1 MARTEWLR
9 TFVCACQAGSIS
21 EAARLRNVSQPAATS
36 HVRCL
41 EAAVGTAL
49 FVRRRDGVEPTEA
62 GRRLYAEVVDP
73 LDRLAAVLAGLDAGA
88 VPVPTTP
95 VRIGASPEVF
105 AGLVVAHL
113 GPGAPRLD
121 AVFGTDEDLLARFR
135 RDEID
140 VVITPSPLVR
150 RWTVT
155 DPVGSDRY
163 ALVSAAGG
171 PLRPVA
177 KLRDLAG
184 HLGAAR
190 WVSYSNDLPKTR
202 RFWKQH
208 LGRAFDADVRLV
220 APDLRVVLAA
230 VEAGVGASLLPTM
243 VCGAALERGTV
254 VEVFPVR
261 DLVDPRPLWATTRAA
276 VADRTD
282 VEALRHALRR
292 AAD

>member
-9 TFVCACQAGSIS
+9 TFVSACQAGSIS
-21 EAARLRNVSQPAATS
+21 EAARLRNVSQPAATG
-36 HVRCL
+36 HVRSL

-73 LDRLAAVLAGLDAGA
+73 LDRLAAVLTGLDAGA
-88 VPVPTTP
+88 VAVPTTP

-105 AGLVVAHL
+105 AGLVVPHL
-113 GPGAPRLD
+113 GPVSPRVD
-121 AVFGTDEDLLARFR
+121 AVFGTDDELHTRFG

-140 VVITPSPLVR
+140 LVITPVPLAR

-155 DPVGSDRY
+155 DLVGSDRY
-163 ALVSAAGG
+163 ALVSSTAGA
-171 PLRPVA
+171 LRPVA
-177 KLRDLAG
+177 DLRDLARR
-184 HLGAAR
+184 LGTAR

-208 LGRAFDADVRLV
+208 LGRAFDAEVRLV

-243 VCGAALERGTV
+243 VCGPALERGSV
-254 VEVFPVR
+254 FEVFPVR

-276 VADRTD
+276 VAARAD
-282 VEALRHALRR
+282 VEALREALRR